1 MHRHPKRTDLF
12 LVRVWTERTPEGG
25 AAQGAEKASGGSGG
39 SGDSDQVV
47 YHGKVQRVVD
57 GESHEFSSWQ
67 GLIDLLLTM
76 LAMNE
81 RR

>member
-12 LVRVWTERTPEGG
+12 LLRVWTERTPQGG
-25 AAQGAEKASGGSGG
+25 AAQHAEKGSAG
-39 SGDSDQVV
+39 SGDSGQVV

-57 GESHEFSSWQ
+57 GESHEFSSWLD
-67 GLIDLLLTM
+67 LIDVL
-76 LAMNE
+76 LAMLSHNK